1 MIKPDFSEKSVKIAI
16 STLAD
21 GNMRV
26 FGAEDKAKIIEN
38 QAKLGASIDLNRE
51 NIARIHTT
59 YDTRTDYTRYFE
71 ITREN
76 LKDFIITKEES
87 AIPISDGL
95 YTKIQGVGLLLPIAD
110 CLGIVVYD
118 PETEILGLIHSGRQN
133 LEQQGAAKF
142 IQNLADKEGVNPAG
156 LKIYFSPCA
165 RNYQIYSL
173 DNQTIPK
180 AARAQLLSAG
190 VNLENIIESEIDVA
204 KDPRFPSASSGDKTT
219 RFAIVVA
226 K

>member
-26 FGAEDKAKIIEN
+26 FGAEDKVKIIEN
-38 QAKLGASIDLNRE
+38 QAKLGASIDLDRE

-87 AIPISDGL
+87 TIPISDGL
-95 YTKIQGVGLLLPIAD
+95 YTKIQGAGLLLPIAD

-156 LKIYFSPCA
+156 IKVYFSPCA
-165 RNYQIYSL
+165 KNYKIEKI
-173 DNQTIPK
+173 NQTIPE
-180 AARAQLLSAG
+180 AARAQLLKTG
-190 VNLENIIESEIDVA
+190 INPENIEESEINVVT
-204 KDPRFPSASSGDKTT
+204 DPLFPSNSAGDKTT
-219 RFAIVVA
+219 RFAIIVS